1 LEPVLRDRLFNDV
14 FVNQNIVT
22 TRRKTTHVHY
32 HNFYE
37 IYYQLEGYTKHFLG
51 DKIFV
56 SKKDMLVFIPPY
68 AHHSTDSESC
78 SKCSR
83 ILIQFK
89 TNYLPEEVKP
99 LVGLLSDA
107 KFIYIPP
114 NSAQKIEEIAFR
126 LKKEY
131 EKNEEYSDYIIKFCL
146 AEFIA
151 VLCRLKCDFPPSQAD
166 SAEVIYNISSYIR
179 KHYDSDLSLEFLSK
193 KFFINKDYLSKKFRN
208 VSGIGINQFITYVRI
223 KNAEELL
230 RNTTL
235 SINEIAHSVGYK
247 DSNYFSK
254 VFKEINNI
262 SPHAFAK
269 LRSSKE
275 ETV

>member
-1 LEPVLRDRLFNDV
+1 MEAILRDKLYEDI

-22 TRRKTTHVHY
+22 MRRKTTHVHY

-56 SKKDMLVFIPPY
+56 SKKDTLVFIPPY

-78 SKCSR
+78 DKCNR

-89 TNYLPEEVKP
+89 NNYLPEELKP
-99 LVGLLSDA
+99 LIKILSDA

-114 NSAQKIEEIAFR
+114 NAAQKIEEIAFK

-131 EKNEEYSDYIIKFCL
+131 EKKEEYSDYIIKFCL

-151 VLCRLKCDFPPSQAD
+151 MLCRLKRDIPPSQANSSD
-166 SAEVIYNISSYIR
+166 VIYKISSYVR
-179 KHYDSDLSLEFLSK
+179 KNYNSDLSLEFLSK

-208 VSGIGINQFITYVRI
+208 VAGIGINEFITYVRI

-230 RNTTL
+230 RNTLL
-235 SINEIAHSVGYK
+235 SITEIANAVGYK
-247 DSNYFSK
+247 DSNYFSS
-254 VFKEINNI
+254 VFKKTNGI
-262 SPHAFAK
+262 SPLK
-269 LRSSKE
+269 YRTKSKR
-275 ETV
+275 